1 MMSIAKVFLILSLI
15 ISPFSAEGVISKKN
29 LEEIKNNLFQNLETG
44 ISKTKYGDNNYYV
57 TLISSKFVENKTKL
71 IRVRNKLDLLSK
83 SLLLKHIRKTN
94 KKADR
99 IQIRG
104 WLNGIEWNED
114 NRFYLLSYVDKENVK
129 VVKGKNKPNKP
140 TASKSKSKSKENI
153 KSNES
158 KIIQITIEEADNEIN
173 NEVQSILEKLKGKKD
188 DINLLYDLLSLYK
201 QNSDILNISK
211 TQSKIMRACFKDKSI
226 KFCKKK

>member
-15 ISPFSAEGVISKKN
+15 ISPFSAEGVIPKKN
-29 LEEIKNNLFQNLETG
+29 LEEIKNNLFPDLETG
-44 ISKTKYGDNNYYV
+44 VSESQIGTDNYYV
-57 TLISSKFVENKTKL
+57 TLISSKYESDKNKSR
-71 IRVRNKLDLLSK
+71 RVRNKLDLLSK

-140 TASKSKSKSKENI
+140 TASKSKPKSKENI

-173 NEVQSILEKLKGKKD
+173 NEIKDILNKLKDEGE

-201 QNSDILNISK
+201 HNSDILNMSK

>member
-1 MMSIAKVFLILSLI
+1 MISTAKVFLILSLI
-15 ISPFSAEGVISKKN
+15 ISPFSAEGVISKKY
-29 LEEIKNNLFQNLETG
+29 LEEIKNNLFPDLETG
-44 ISKTKYGDNNYYV
+44 VSESQIGTDNYYV
-57 TLISSKFVENKTKL
+57 TLISSKYESDKNKSR
-71 IRVRNKLDLLSK
+71 RVRNKLDLLSK

-104 WLNGIEWNED
+104 WLNGLEWSKD
-114 NRFYLLSYVDKENVK
+114 NRIYLLSYVDKENVK
-129 VVKGKNKPNKP
+129 VVKGKNIPNKP
-140 TASKSKSKSKENI
+140 TVSKLKSKSKGNI

-173 NEVQSILEKLKGKKD
+173 NEIKDILNKLKEEGD

-201 QNSDILNISK
+201 ENFDIINVSK

>member
-29 LEEIKNNLFQNLETG
+29 LEEIKNNLFPNLETG
-44 ISKTKYGDNNYYV
+44 VSETKYGDENYYV
-57 TLISSKFVENKTKL
+57 TLISSKYESDKNKSR
-71 IRVRNKLDLLSK
+71 RVRNKLDLLSK

-104 WLNGIEWNED
+104 WLNGIEWTED

-129 VVKGKNKPNKP
+129 VVKGKNKPKKP
-140 TASKSKSKSKENI
+140 TGKSEPKSKGNI

-173 NEVQSILEKLKGKKD
+173 NEIKDILNKLKEEGD

-201 QNSDILNISK
+201 EKFDIINVSK

-226 KFCKKK
+226 KFCRKK

>member
-1 MMSIAKVFLILSLI
+1 MMSRVKNFLILLLI
-15 ISPFSAEGVISKKN
+15 IYPFSADGVIPKKY

-44 ISKTKYGDNNYYV
+44 ISETKYGDDNYYV

-71 IRVRNKLDLLSK
+71 IRIKKKLDLLSK

-129 VVKGKNKPNKP
+129 VVKGKNKPKKP
-140 TASKSKSKSKENI
+140 TGKSEPKSKGNI

-173 NEVQSILEKLKGKKD
+173 NEVQSILENLEGKKD

-201 QNSDILNISK
+201 HNSDILNISK

-226 KFCKKK
+226 KFCRKK

>member
-1 MMSIAKVFLILSLI
+1 MSRVKNFLILLLI
-15 ISPFSAEGVISKKN
+15 IYPFSADGVIPKKY

-44 ISKTKYGDNNYYV
+44 ISETKYGDDNYYV

-71 IRVRNKLDLLSK
+71 IRIKKKLDLLSK

-99 IQIRG
+99 IQIKG

-129 VVKGKNKPNKP
+129 VVEGKNKPNKP
-140 TASKSKSKSKENI
+140 TVSKSKPKSKDNI

-173 NEVQSILEKLKGKKD
+173 NEVQSILEKLKGEKD

-211 TQSKIMRACFKDKSI
+211 TQSKIMRSCFKDKSI

>member
-15 ISPFSAEGVISKKN
+15 ISPFSAEGVIPKKN
-29 LEEIKNNLFQNLETG
+29 LEEIKNNLFPDLETG
-44 ISKTKYGDNNYYV
+44 ISETKYGDENYYV
-57 TLISSKFVENKTKL
+57 TLISSKYESDKNKSR
-71 IRVRNKLDLLSK
+71 RVRNKLDLLSK

-129 VVKGKNKPNKP
+129 VVKGKNKPKKP
-140 TASKSKSKSKENI
+140 TVSKSKSKSKENI

-173 NEVQSILEKLKGKKD
+173 NEVQSILEKLKGEKD

>member
-1 MMSIAKVFLILSLI
+1 MYKSFLFIFLFYS
-15 ISPFSAEGVISKKN
+15 FSVQAVITN
-29 LEEIKNNLFQNLETG
+29 IYLEEIRNNLFPKLETG
-44 ISKTKYGDNNYYV
+44 VVETQYGNENYYV
-57 TLISSKFVENKTKL
+57 TLISSKFVENKSKL
-71 IRVRNKLDLLSK
+71 IRIKKKLDLLSK

-99 IQIRG
+99 IQTRG
-104 WLNGIEWNED
+104 WLNGLEWSKD
-114 NRFYLLSYVDKENVK
+114 NRIYLLSYVDKENVK
-129 VVKGKNKPNKP
+129 VGKGKNKPNKL
-140 TASKSKSKSKENI
+140 TVN

-173 NEVQSILEKLKGKKD
+173 NEIKDILNKLKEEGD

-201 QNSDILNISK
+201 ENSDIINMSK